1 MKIKI
6 FAFTVFFA
14 VLLLVGINT
23 YYLGMTID
31 SVLAELEK
39 IEPDICTEDELYEAG
54 IALYTEFNRLE
65 PYISLT
71 VSHSDLMSIED
82 AINEFKGYAEVGDRD
97 GASVTKSRLI
107 GALRHLRRLSGFNI
121 DSII

>member
-6 FAFTVFFA
+6 FAFSVFFA
-14 VLLLVGINT
+14 VLLLVGANT
-23 YYLGMTID
+23 YFVGRAIDGVIDTIENIEPSACTD
-31 SVLAELEK
+31 SELSEAGEVLFEKFGK
-39 IEPDICTEDELYEAG
+39 IEP
-54 IALYTEFNRLE
+54 F
-65 PYISLT
+65 ISLT

-82 AINEFKGYAEVGDRD
+82 AISEFKGYAEVGDRD

-121 DSII
+121 HSVI